1 MMEESNE
8 SETTDENPLNT
19 ENAIVSIPSTTE

>member
-8 SETTDENPLNT
+8 SETIDGDPLNT
-19 ENAIVSIPSTTE
+19 ENAIADIPSATK